1 MSSFFF
7 QMNPPT
13 SPIISYEG
21 MFHLEKKTSLDE
33 HWTTQNL
40 NMHVYIGPP
49 YVDFK
54 NILEELYLYAVL
66 PPI

>member
-1 MSSFFF
+1 MRDVSS
-7 QMNPPT
+7 
-13 SPIISYEG
+13 G
-21 MFHLEKKTSLDE
+21 KKKTSLDE
-33 HWTTQNL
+33 HWTTQIL